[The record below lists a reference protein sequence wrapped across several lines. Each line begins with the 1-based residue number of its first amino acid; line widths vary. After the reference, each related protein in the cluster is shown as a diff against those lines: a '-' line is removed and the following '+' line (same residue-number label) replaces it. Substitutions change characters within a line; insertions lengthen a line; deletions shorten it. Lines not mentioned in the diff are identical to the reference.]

1 MMNNSEHAPYETS
14 RVRYYITEW
23 KKVESATY
31 NPAYGA
37 VGIVRYHILHAG
49 VTIAFCTRKLFLSS
63 IIRVKL
69 PAAGEEK

>member
-1 MMNNSEHAPYETS
+1 MMNHSEHATS
-14 RVRYYITEW
+14 RVRYYLTITEW

-37 VGIVRYHILHAG
+37 VGIVRYHILQAG
-49 VTIAFCTRKLFLSS
+49 VTIAFCARKLFLSS

-69 PAAGEEK
+69 PAAAEEK